1 MISITKGQIYF
12 TEKLNVISCKI
23 ADFYNMN
30 LTLVNCSF
38 GIVGTDNYMR
48 LPIYHLSYPD
58 LQSLGY
64 TSYNSDVMVKDEVGF
79 LKTQYPLYTSTHILQ
94 KYILYCKLK
103 HETLLDTY
111 YLDEFLSD
119 LYSNDRIKYTFD
131 FIIQNINDSIIEVNT
146 YQQQKV

>member
-1 MISITKGQIYF
+1 MIFITKGQVYF
-12 TEKLNVISCKI
+12 IEKLNGIACKV
-23 ADFYNMN
+23 ADFYNMK
-30 LTLVNCSF
+30 LTLLNCSF
-38 GIVGTDNYMR
+38 RISNDNCIR

-119 LYSNDRIKYTFD
+119 LYSNDRIKYRFD